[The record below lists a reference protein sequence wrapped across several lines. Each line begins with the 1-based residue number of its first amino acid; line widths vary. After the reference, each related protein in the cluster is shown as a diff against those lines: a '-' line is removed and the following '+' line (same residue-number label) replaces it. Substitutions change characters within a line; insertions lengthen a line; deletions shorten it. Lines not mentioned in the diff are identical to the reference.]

1 MQSCQGLPR
10 LLALTS
16 LTGALSFCYQHD
28 SFRMIKSTPRKPSTK
43 LCVSLLRL
51 HQPFLATAVD
61 SVVTLCLKS
70 GNMAGEEN
78 GLHQSFW
85 KFSCPAIIKR
95 QIREGGHLGTTRQ
108 SHPMTIRGWAPSAE
122 VKRTTNQGL
131 SFIPKNRSPEETCQL
146 TQRPWRISFCSTPQ
160 VLLISSFSPLLLYRK
175 INSDTVMSVKWS
187 LTGRRG
193 RGNQIHYRKVRVCL
207 SLASWLR

>member
-16 LTGALSFCYQHD
+16 LTAALSFCYQHD
-28 SFRMIKSTPRKPSTK
+28 SFRTIKSTPRKPSTK
-43 LCVSLLRL
+43 LCFSLLRL
-51 HQPFLATAVD
+51 HHPFLVTAVD
-61 SVVTLCLKS
+61 SVFTLCLKS
-70 GNMAGEEN
+70 GNMVGEEN

-85 KFSCPAIIKR
+85 KFSCPAIKR
-95 QIREGGHLGTTRQ
+95 QIREGGHLGKTWQ
-108 SHPMTIRGWAPSAE
+108 SHPMTIRGRAPSAE
-122 VKRTTNQGL
+122 GKRTTNQGL
-131 SFIPKNRSPEETCQL
+131 SLIPKNCSPEETCQL

-175 INSDTVMSVKWS
+175 IDSDTAMSVKWS
-187 LTGRRG
+187 LTARRG

-207 SLASWLR
+207 NLSSWFR